1 MPGRKRGSSD
11 GVRRERRGKTPGDME
26 ATAAKKAK
34 KKDTARIAKRQDE
47 KTAR

>member
-11 GVRRERRGKTPGDME
+11 GVRRKRRGKTPGEMK